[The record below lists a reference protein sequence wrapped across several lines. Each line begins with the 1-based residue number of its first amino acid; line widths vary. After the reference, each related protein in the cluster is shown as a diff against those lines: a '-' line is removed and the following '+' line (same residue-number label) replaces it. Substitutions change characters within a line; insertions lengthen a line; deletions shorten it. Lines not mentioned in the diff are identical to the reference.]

1 MKGGKRMGLY
11 GGRRGRMLLSCALG
25 LAIVACA
32 GSSEE
37 APAQTREQAKTPQ
50 SQVVLFGATSADA
63 GERLYGSKCAF
74 CHVGRNTGT
83 IMLGRRLGK
92 EMAELHKRT
101 DLDADYVKAVVRTGI
116 VNMPPISRVDVT
128 DDELEKIADYL
139 ARTSGK

>member
-1 MKGGKRMGLY
+1 MGLY
-11 GGRRGRMLLSCALG
+11 GGRRGGLLLSCALG
-25 LAIVACA
+25 FAMVACA
-32 GSSEE
+32 GNSEE
-37 APAQTREQAKTPQ
+37 APAQTRDPTRTPQ
-50 SQVVLFGATSADA
+50 SEVVVFGATSADA

-74 CHVGRNTGT
+74 CHVGRNTGA

-92 EMAELHKRT
+92 DMAELHQRT

-128 DDELEKIADYL
+128 DEELDRIADYL

>member
-1 MKGGKRMGLY
+1 MGLY
-11 GGRRGRMLLSCALG
+11 GGKRGGLLLSCALG
-25 LAIVACA
+25 LAMVACA

-37 APAQTREQAKTPQ
+37 APAQTRDPARTPQ
-50 SQVVLFGATSADA
+50 SEVVVFGATSADV

-128 DDELEKIADYL
+128 DEELDKIADYL
-139 ARTSGK
+139 ARTSEK